1 MSVSFFFYIQYVIN
15 DLSLFNAIKLVPN
28 IEIDN
33 SMNFVPWYKLY
44 IEKEDIEGSKLIFQ
58 FNNDVKWIAVDIASF
73 KIYTHIKTNCK
84 IPSEFY
90 YEYCTITDCYDR
102 IVVTRNCIEID
113 MRNFENITY
122 FYCILKLTK
131 HNYKDIH
138 IISPKKYYIKD
149 AQIYEITESD
159 EYNIISQRSFFITL
173 KDAEQIIKI
182 HTSKTDDI
190 NFSLD
195 RIENYKIFKY
205 AFLICLLLGIICT
218 FLSIMIDNLLLLKK
232 YTL

>member
-1 MSVSFFFYIQYVIN
+1 MFILYCIYIQYIVNEFSLSNTIN
-15 DLSLFNAIKLVPN
+15 LVPN

-44 IEKEDIEGSKLIFQ
+44 VEKEDIDGTKLVFQ
-58 FNNDVKWIAVDIASF
+58 FNNDIKWIAIDVALF
-73 KIYTHIKTNCK
+73 KIYTHIKENCK
-84 IPSEFY
+84 VPSEFY
-90 YEYCTITDCYDR
+90 YEHCTIVDCYNH
-102 IVVTRNCIEID
+102 IIITRNNVEID
-113 MRNFENITY
+113 MCNFKNVTY

-131 HNYKDIH
+131 YNYKDIH

-149 AQIYEITESD
+149 AQIYEITKSD
-159 EYNIISQRSFFITL
+159 ECNIISQRSFFITL
-173 KDAEQIIKI
+173 KDAEQIVQI

-205 AFLICLLLGIICT
+205 AFLICLFFGIICI
-218 FLSIMIDNLLLLKK
+218 FLSMVVDNLLLLKN
-232 YTL
+232 YIL